1 MYFLSKCLEIYHNK
15 KVIILID
22 EYDVTLENAYFNGFY
37 EQMVSFIRSLFES
50 ALKTNESLEFSI
62 VTGCLRISKESIFT
76 GLNNLKVV
84 SVLDKSY
91 AEYFGFTQDEV
102 DNLLKNY
109 GIAYKKDEV
118 KKWYDGYVFGST
130 EVYNPWSVINYVS
143 DIIHKDTNFPKPYW
157 SNTSSNSIV
166 RELIENA
173 DEIARCELEELVD
186 DGTIEKPVHE
196 DVTYEDV
203 YASQDNLWNF
213 LFFTGYL
220 KTVDK
225 KFKSDKVYLSLKIP
239 NREIRSIYRDKV
251 TEWFDNKIKNENFQG
266 LVTAFEDGDC
276 DKISDIITGQLMDT
290 ISFYDYK
297 EDYYHGFLAGLLKH
311 NKKYFIKSN
320 RESGLGRYDLVLGTR
335 RIRQGRAF
343 IIELK
348 VAGSIRGLEKGC
360 KNVLEQIEKFH
371 YDSELLNEGYTN
383 IDRYGICFYKK
394 ECLALKN

>member
-1 MYFLSKCLEIYHNK
+1 MAMFLAIQK
-15 KVIILID
+15 
-22 EYDVTLENAYFNGFY
+22 
-37 EQMVSFIRSLFES
+37 FITR
-50 ALKTNESLEFSI
+50 
-62 VTGCLRISKESIFT
+62 G
-76 GLNNLKVV
+76 G
-84 SVLDKSY
+84 
-91 AEYFGFTQDEV
+91 
-102 DNLLKNY
+102 
-109 GIAYKKDEV
+109 
-118 KKWYDGYVFGST
+118 
-130 EVYNPWSVINYVS
+130 VINYISYIV
-143 DIIHKDTNFPKPYW
+143 HRDTDFPKPYW

-203 YASQDNLWNF
+203 YALQDNLWNF

-225 KFKSDKVYLSLKIP
+225 KFKSDKIYLSLKIP

-266 LVTAFEDGDC
+266 LVTAFEDGNC

-320 RESGLGRYDLVLGTR
+320 RASGLGRYDLVLGTR